1 MEQENPKRSSM
12 DLYRSTAGEIEARDA
27 ANRRGL
33 NAGVR
38 KNRLPNTGDERT
50 VFVEG
55 DGLRYSIGE
64 NMTEDER
71 YEELQNVTIRL
82 AEINEDT
89 IGHID
94 LSEFNTRKKSAVTP
108 AFKKLAKKLGIVNV
122 DLHNSEIHFPFQFS
136 NKNLEKSLHHQLEYG
151 GTYQDYVKAMS
162 CFEDVVAN
170 AALIEIH
177 PDKKRGTIR
186 ENPDLM
192 RTYVMVGAYRDGED
206 TVPVQLEVKEFRERN
221 NGLYMN
227 VVLTKIESEV
237 VDTGVP
243 EEIGDLPYLFPDS
256 TVSLRHIFENVNPAD
271 GRFLKYVPDGFL
283 NEEQRKAKKAALD
296 RQEKEYTSYGTKKQ
310 YSIGEPEE
318 GGSDERPVWT
328 AVEPEMLTGTLK
340 QRYDR
345 VVRQAAESVARSLNV
360 PRAAEQPMVY
370 FALSPLNRH
379 KLNQEV
385 VI

>member
-1 MEQENPKRSSM
+1 M
-12 DLYRSTAGEIEARDA
+12 
-27 ANRRGL
+27 
-33 NAGVR
+33 
-38 KNRLPNTGDERT
+38 
-50 VFVEG
+50 
-55 DGLRYSIGE
+55 
-64 NMTEDER
+64 
-71 YEELQNVTIRL
+71 
-82 AEINEDT
+82 
-89 IGHID
+89 
-94 LSEFNTRKKSAVTP
+94 
-108 AFKKLAKKLGIVNV
+108 
-122 DLHNSEIHFPFQFS
+122 
-136 NKNLEKSLHHQLEYG
+136 
-151 GTYQDYVKAMS
+151 
-162 CFEDVVAN
+162 
-170 AALIEIH
+170 
-177 PDKKRGTIR
+177 
-186 ENPDLM
+186 
-192 RTYVMVGAYRDGED
+192 
-206 TVPVQLEVKEFRERN
+206 PVQLEVKEFRERN

-360 PRAAEQPMVY
+360 PRAAERPMVY

>member
-1 MEQENPKRSSM
+1 MLWKIRQNDKEDGTDWKRADPGGAERLENELLEGPYADAYNDYSWAIWTWQDLMEQENPKRSSM

-33 NAGVR
+33 DAGVR

-82 AEINEDT
+82 AEINEDA

-177 PDKKRGTIR
+177 PDKKRDNKRKSRFDANLCNGR
-186 ENPDLM
+186 GLS
-192 RTYVMVGAYRDGED
+192 RWRGHCAGA
-206 TVPVQLEVKEFRERN
+206 
-221 NGLYMN
+221 
-227 VVLTKIESEV
+227 
-237 VDTGVP
+237 
-243 EEIGDLPYLFPDS
+243 
-256 TVSLRHIFENVNPAD
+256 A
-271 GRFLKYVPDGFL
+271 
-283 NEEQRKAKKAALD
+283 
-296 RQEKEYTSYGTKKQ
+296 
-310 YSIGEPEE
+310 
-318 GGSDERPVWT
+318 
-328 AVEPEMLTGTLK
+328 
-340 QRYDR
+340 
-345 VVRQAAESVARSLNV
+345 
-360 PRAAEQPMVY
+360 
-370 FALSPLNRH
+370 
-379 KLNQEV
+379 
-385 VI
+385 